1 MGLNPNWT
9 GTVVFLNCVRYLPLA
24 FYVSSTSAILS
35 KILSFYNSIR
45 TAITSGEEIKNE
57 I

>member
-1 MGLNPNWT
+1 MGLNLNWT
-9 GTVVFLNCVRYLPLA
+9 GTVVFLNCVHYLPLVS
-24 FYVSSTSAILS
+24 YVSSTSAILS